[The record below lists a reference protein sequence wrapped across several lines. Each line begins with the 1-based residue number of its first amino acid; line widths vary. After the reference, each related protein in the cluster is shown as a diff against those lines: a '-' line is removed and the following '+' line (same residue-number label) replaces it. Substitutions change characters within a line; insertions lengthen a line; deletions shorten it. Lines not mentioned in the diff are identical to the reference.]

1 MKKLNRVNPVRNSSR
16 STQRLSTGGG
26 LNPAL
31 RGGTPYGAEPGII
44 LKSNPAAA
52 AGSEGLWPRREQR
65 GIISNGVNAKGIT
78 LIELLVALVICGIV
92 IAGTYRLFVA
102 QSKAYTVQDQVVEV
116 QQSIRSAMEILL
128 RDLRM
133 AGFDSD
139 NVGSKISIANPLIAG
154 DNSTTVSFEYD
165 NTTQYTIT
173 YTREAATKRL
183 LRQLTTTK
191 DDGSSIA
198 GPKEALLENVEVLD
212 FTYGVDTNDDG
223 AMDGGWVPAA
233 TVIAGNLKVVAVH
246 VVLTAKPDQT
256 NPDVKNWISPRTL
269 NSAVTIRNLCFKK

>member
-16 STQRLSTGGG
+16 STQRLSTAGA

-44 LKSNPAAA
+44 LKSNPAA
-52 AGSEGLWPRREQR
+52 EQR

-78 LIELLVALVICGIV
+78 LIELLVALVICGFVVGGI
-92 IAGTYRLFVA
+92 YRLFIA

-116 QQSIRSAMEILL
+116 QQNIRGAMEILL

-139 NVGSKISIANPLIAG
+139 SISSKVAVPNPIIIGDGSKLSPIIVEYEYDDTTRYAVAYWVEGAPLIL
-154 DNSTTVSFEYD
+154 
-165 NTTQYTIT
+165 
-173 YTREAATKRL
+173 K
-183 LRQLTTTK
+183 RQLTKTK
-191 DDGSSIA
+191 DDDSSTT
-198 GPKEALLENVEVLD
+198 ETQDLLENVDIFNL
-212 FTYGVDTNDDG
+212 TYGIDTNDDG
-223 AMDGGWVPAA
+223 GVESWVPAGG
-233 TVIAGNLKVVAVH
+233 VGISKVVAVR
-246 VVLTAKPDQT
+246 VVLKAKPDQT

-269 NSAVTIRNLCFKK
+269 TSAVTLRNQCLK

>member
-16 STQRLSTGGG
+16 STQRLSTAGA

-44 LKSNPAAA
+44 LKSNPAA
-52 AGSEGLWPRREQR
+52 EQR

-78 LIELLVALVICGIV
+78 LIELLVALVICGFVVGGI
-92 IAGTYRLFVA
+92 YRLFIA

-116 QQSIRSAMEILL
+116 QQSIRGAMEILL

-133 AGFDSD
+133 AGYDSD
-139 NVGSKISIANPLIAG
+139 SITSKISIANPIIPG
-154 DNSTTVSFEYD
+154 DHSATISYEYD
-165 NTTQYTIT
+165 DTHRHELRYSLMNGSLT
-173 YTREAATKRL
+173 
-183 LRQLTTTK
+183 RQLTIFP
-191 DDGSSIA
+191 DA
-198 GPKEALLENVEVLD
+198 GPSSTTTDTVLENVQALD

-223 AMDGGWVPAA
+223 ALDSWVSAGG
-233 TVIAGNLKVVAVH
+233 IGLGKVVAVR
-246 VVLTAKPDQT
+246 VVLTANPDQT

-269 NSAVTIRNLCFKK
+269 TSAVTLRNQCLK